1 MSTKITSTFG
11 RDEQV
16 AAVIGA
22 LVAVVPAG
30 LLIQFLP
37 GPEGSKTQ
45 GFEYFAW
52 LVGGSGLTTG
62 WLVWIGTCVVFA
74 LLFGVFLSRTVHNF
88 TNTIIMM
95 SRNIGILRKIL
106 VPLLERSALGVTA
119 GGFGLLY
126 GHILAYGFFGYVM
139 PIVLPILGYNAGLPP
154 LADFSVI
161 FAYLLYGQLMG
172 TVYGVLLEAH
182 WFKPGRTA
190 DEQNAALVGAV
201 GGGIAGVAVLSLLG
215 GDPALTEIA
224 GLVGSQS
231 PRFGAA
237 LFVAAGLVFGLLF
250 AAVLSRTI
258 NDFTNTVI
266 MFSRRSTATQKLLVP
281 LLTRGALTVTAGS
294 MGMVYGTALGVAVI
308 ALGAVGVGPNLGLA
322 GLVALV
328 VYGQVLG
335 NGYGLMME
343 KVDASTF
350 VPGEA
355 VRAGVVASLGAGLL
369 SGVFVALAI
378 GLDLFA
384 GLASTLGATGIST
397 GFGIWM
403 AMSVALGLAF
413 VAYVSRTINDFTN
426 TVIMFS
432 RRSTLTQKLL
442 VPLLTRAA
450 LAVTAGSM
458 GLGFGLLVGVAFYG
472 GSLLG
477 VLPTTGP
484 LIVVAFV
491 LYGQLLGTGY
501 GLILGDVDLSLP
513 SLGGDERIVEEEEQL
528 GTQPGAFA
536 RWRSRRPFAGGTLLV
551 LGGMII
557 AAIPIRLQMI
567 PATQGPSYS
576 ALGIVFAAMVVAC
589 GVFAIV
595 KPQLST
601 LIGVTGIAMSILSLI
616 GAFGGLVI
624 GMLVGIV
631 GGSLCVAWQEPGTA
645 ESDTEATTGEERF
658 RWINESERQRW

>member
-1 MSTKITSTFG
+1 MSTKITSKFG

-22 LVAVVPAG
+22 LVAAIPAG
-30 LLIQFLP
+30 LLIQYLP
-37 GPEGSKTQ
+37 GPNGSTTQ

-52 LVGGSGLTTG
+52 LVGGSGLATG

-74 LLFGVFLSRTVHNF
+74 LIFGVFLSRTVHNF
-88 TNTIIMM
+88 TNTIIML
-95 SRNIGILRKIL
+95 SRNVGVLQKIL

-126 GHILAYGFFGYVM
+126 GHIVGYGFFGYVM
-139 PIVLPILGYNAGLPP
+139 PIVLPILGYSAGIPP

-172 TVYGVLLEAH
+172 AVYGILLEAR
-182 WFKPGRTA
+182 WFNPAATA
-190 DEQNAALVGAV
+190 DEQNSAVVGAV

-215 GDPALTEIA
+215 GTAALTEIA
-224 GLVGSQS
+224 ALVGSQS
-231 PRFGAA
+231 PDFGAA

-250 AAVLSRTI
+250 AVVLSRTI

-266 MFSRRSTATQKLLVP
+266 MFSRRSRLTRRLLVP

-294 MGMVYGTALGVAVI
+294 MGLVYGTLLGVAVF

-322 GLVALV
+322 GLAALV

-335 NGYGLMME
+335 NGYGLLME
-343 KVDASTF
+343 KADASTF

-355 VRAGVVASLGAGLL
+355 VRAGVVASLGAGLV
-369 SGVFVALAI
+369 SGAFVALAV
-378 GLDLFA
+378 GLDLFS
-384 GLASTLGATGIST
+384 GLASTLGATGTST
-397 GFGIWM
+397 GFGAWM
-403 AMSVALGLAF
+403 AMSMVLGLAF
-413 VAYVSRTINDFTN
+413 VGYVSRTINDFTN

-432 RRSTLTQKLL
+432 RRSRLTQKLL

-458 GLGFGLLVGVAFYG
+458 GLGFGLLVGVAFFG

-477 VLPTTGP
+477 VLPPTGP
-484 LIVVAFV
+484 LIVVAFL
-491 LYGQLLGTGY
+491 LYGQVLGTGY
-501 GLILGDVDLSLP
+501 GLILGDVTAGLP
-513 SLGGDERIVEEEEQL
+513 SLGGDERVVEAEDRL
-528 GTQPGAFA
+528 GAQPGAFA

-567 PATQGPSYS
+567 SATQGPSYS

-631 GGSLCVAWQEPGTA
+631 GGSLCVAWQEPGT
-645 ESDTEATTGEERF
+645 EDTEATTSEERF

>member
-1 MSTKITSTFG
+1 MSTKITSKFG

-22 LVAVVPAG
+22 LVAAIPAG
-30 LLIQFLP
+30 LLIQYLP
-37 GPEGSKTQ
+37 GPNGSTTQ

-52 LVGGSGLTTG
+52 LVGGSGLATG

-74 LLFGVFLSRTVHNF
+74 LIFGVFLSRTVHNF
-88 TNTIIMM
+88 TNTIIML
-95 SRNIGILRKIL
+95 SRNVGVLQKIL

-126 GHILAYGFFGYVM
+126 GHIVGYGFFGYVM
-139 PIVLPILGYNAGLPP
+139 PIVLPILGYSAGIPP

-172 TVYGVLLEAH
+172 AVYGILLEAR
-182 WFKPGRTA
+182 WFNPAATA
-190 DEQNAALVGAV
+190 DEQNSAVVGAV

-215 GDPALTEIA
+215 GTAALTEIA
-224 GLVGSQS
+224 ALVGSQS
-231 PRFGAA
+231 PDFGAA

-250 AAVLSRTI
+250 AVVLSRTI

-266 MFSRRSTATQKLLVP
+266 MFSRRSRLTRRLLVP

-294 MGMVYGTALGVAVI
+294 MGLVYGTLLGVAVF

-322 GLVALV
+322 GLAALV

-335 NGYGLMME
+335 NGYGLLME
-343 KVDASTF
+343 KADASTF

-355 VRAGVVASLGAGLL
+355 VRAGVVASLGAGLV
-369 SGVFVALAI
+369 SGAFVALAV
-378 GLDLFA
+378 GLDLFS
-384 GLASTLGATGIST
+384 GLASTLGATGTST
-397 GFGIWM
+397 GFGAWM
-403 AMSVALGLAF
+403 AMSIVLGLAF
-413 VAYVSRTINDFTN
+413 VGYVSRTINDFTN

-432 RRSTLTQKLL
+432 RRSRLTQKLL

-458 GLGFGLLVGVAFYG
+458 GLGFGLLVGVAFFG

-477 VLPTTGP
+477 VLPPTGP
-484 LIVVAFV
+484 LIVVAFL
-491 LYGQLLGTGY
+491 LYGQVLGTGY
-501 GLILGDVDLSLP
+501 GLILGDVTAGLP
-513 SLGGDERIVEEEEQL
+513 SLGGDERVVEAEDRL
-528 GTQPGAFA
+528 GAQPGAFA

-567 PATQGPSYS
+567 SATQGPSYS

-631 GGSLCVAWQEPGTA
+631 GGSLCVAWQEPGT
-645 ESDTEATTGEERF
+645 EDTEATTSEERF

>member
-1 MSTKITSTFG
+1 MSTKITSKFG

-22 LVAVVPAG
+22 LVAAIPAG
-30 LLIQFLP
+30 LLIQYLP
-37 GPEGSKTQ
+37 GPNGSTTQ

-52 LVGGSGLTTG
+52 LVGGSGLATG

-74 LLFGVFLSRTVHNF
+74 LIFGVFLSRTVHNF
-88 TNTIIMM
+88 TNTIIML
-95 SRNIGILRKIL
+95 SRNVGVLQKIL

-126 GHILAYGFFGYVM
+126 GHIVGYGFFGYVM
-139 PIVLPILGYNAGLPP
+139 PIVLPILGYSAGIPP

-172 TVYGVLLEAH
+172 AVYGILLEAR
-182 WFKPGRTA
+182 WFNPAATA
-190 DEQNAALVGAV
+190 DEQNSAVVGAV

-215 GDPALTEIA
+215 GTAALTEIA
-224 GLVGSQS
+224 ALVGSQS
-231 PRFGAA
+231 PALGAG
-237 LFVAAGLVFGLLF
+237 LFVVAGVVFGLLF
-250 AAVLSRTI
+250 AVVLSRTI

-266 MFSRRSTATQKLLVP
+266 MFSRRSRLTRRLLVP

-294 MGMVYGTALGVAVI
+294 MGLVYGTLLGVAVF

-322 GLVALV
+322 GLAALV

-335 NGYGLMME
+335 NGYGLLME
-343 KVDASTF
+343 KADASTF

-355 VRAGVVASLGAGLL
+355 VRAGVVASLGAGLV
-369 SGVFVALAI
+369 SGAFVALAV
-378 GLDLFA
+378 GLDLFS
-384 GLASTLGATGIST
+384 GLASTLGATGTST
-397 GFGIWM
+397 GFGAWM
-403 AMSVALGLAF
+403 AMSIVLGLAF
-413 VAYVSRTINDFTN
+413 VGYVSRTINDFTN

-432 RRSTLTQKLL
+432 RRSRLTQKLL

-458 GLGFGLLVGVAFYG
+458 GLGFGLLVGVAFFG

-477 VLPTTGP
+477 VLPPTGP
-484 LIVVAFV
+484 LIVVAFL
-491 LYGQLLGTGY
+491 LYGQVLGTGY
-501 GLILGDVDLSLP
+501 GLILGDVTAGLP
-513 SLGGDERIVEEEEQL
+513 SLGGDERVVEAEDRL
-528 GTQPGAFA
+528 GAQPGAFA

-567 PATQGPSYS
+567 SATQGPSYS

-631 GGSLCVAWQEPGTA
+631 GGSLCVAWQEPGT
-645 ESDTEATTGEERF
+645 EDTEATTSEERF

>member
-1 MSTKITSTFG
+1 MSTKITSKFG

-22 LVAVVPAG
+22 LVAAIPAG
-30 LLIQFLP
+30 LLIQYLP
-37 GPEGSKTQ
+37 GPNGSTTQ

-52 LVGGSGLTTG
+52 LVGGSGLATG
-62 WLVWIGTCVVFA
+62 WLVWVGTCVVFA
-74 LLFGVFLSRTVHNF
+74 LIFGVFLSRTVHNF
-88 TNTIIMM
+88 TNTIIML
-95 SRNIGILRKIL
+95 SRNVGVLQRVL

-126 GHILAYGFFGYVM
+126 GHIVAYGFFGYVM
-139 PIVLPILGYNAGLPP
+139 PIVLPVLGYNAGLPP

-182 WFKPGRTA
+182 WFNPAATA
-190 DEQNAALVGAV
+190 DEQNAAVVGAV
-201 GGGIAGVAVLSLLG
+201 GGGIAGVGVLSLLG
-215 GDPALTEIA
+215 GPSALTEIA
-224 GLVGSQS
+224 ALIGSQS
-231 PRFGAA
+231 PELGAA
-237 LFVAAGLVFGLLF
+237 LFVLAGLAFGLLF
-250 AAVLSRTI
+250 AVVL
-258 NDFTNTVI
+258 
-266 MFSRRSTATQKLLVP
+266 
-281 LLTRGALTVTAGS
+281 
-294 MGMVYGTALGVAVI
+294 
-308 ALGAVGVGPNLGLA
+308 
-322 GLVALV
+322 
-328 VYGQVLG
+328 
-335 NGYGLMME
+335 
-343 KVDASTF
+343 
-350 VPGEA
+350 
-355 VRAGVVASLGAGLL
+355 
-369 SGVFVALAI
+369 
-378 GLDLFA
+378 
-384 GLASTLGATGIST
+384 
-397 GFGIWM
+397 
-403 AMSVALGLAF
+403 
-413 VAYVSRTINDFTN
+413 SRTINDFTN

-442 VPLLTRAA
+442 VPLLTRGALTVTAGSMGLVYGTALGVAVFGLGAAGVGPDLGLAGLVALVVYGQVLGNGYGLMLEKVDASTFVPGEAARAGVVASLGAGVLSGAFVALAVGLDLFSGLASTLGATGISTGFGVWMAISVVLGLAFVAYVSRTINDFTNTVIMFSRRSTITQKLLVPLLTRAA

-458 GLGFGLLVGVAFYG
+458 GLGFGLLAGVAFYG

-477 VLPTTGP
+477 VLPATGP
-484 LIVVAFV
+484 LIVVAFL
-491 LYGQLLGTGY
+491 LYGQILGTGY
-501 GLILGDVDLSLP
+501 GLILGDVNFGLP
-513 SLGGDERIVEEEEQL
+513 SLGGDERVVEDEERL

-567 PATQGPSYS
+567 QATQGPSYS

-631 GGSLCVAWQEPGTA
+631 GGSLCVAWQEPGT
-645 ESDTEATTGEERF
+645 EDTEATTGEERF

>member
-1 MSTKITSTFG
+1 MSTKTTAAFG

-22 LVAVVPAG
+22 LIAAVPAG
-30 LLIQFLP
+30 LVIQLLP
-37 GPEGSKTQ
+37 GPDGSTTR

-52 LVGGSGLTTG
+52 LAGGSGLATG
-62 WLVWIGTCVVFA
+62 WLVWIGSCVVFA
-74 LLFGVFLSRTVHNF
+74 LLFGVFLSRTVHRF
-88 TNTIIMM
+88 TNTIIMF
-95 SRNIGILRKIL
+95 SRNIGPLKRGL

-119 GGFGLLY
+119 GGFGLVY
-126 GHILAYGFFGYVM
+126 GHILGYGLFAY
-139 PIVLPILGYNAGLPP
+139 VLPVVLVALGYDAGLPP

-161 FAYLLYGQLMG
+161 IAYLLYGQLMG

-182 WFKPGRTA
+182 WFEPSATA
-190 DEQNAALVGAV
+190 EEQNAAVVGAL
-201 GGGIAGVAVLSLLG
+201 GGGVAGVGVLSLLG
-215 GDPALTEIA
+215 GNAALTEIA
-224 GLVGSQS
+224 GLVGSRS

-250 AAVLSRTI
+250 AVVLSRTI
-258 NDFTNTVI
+258 DDFTNTVI
-266 MFSRRSTATQKLLVP
+266 MFSRRSETTRKLLVP
-281 LLTRGALTVTAGS
+281 LLTRGALTVTAGT
-294 MGMVYGTALGVAVI
+294 MGLVYGAALGVAAL
-308 ALGAVGVGPNLGLA
+308 ALGAAGVGPQLGLA
-322 GLVALV
+322 GLVALA

-335 NGYGLMME
+335 NGYGLMLE
-343 KVDASTF
+343 KVDASTI
-350 VPGEA
+350 VPGAE

-369 SGVFVALAI
+369 SGVFVALAV
-378 GLDLFA
+378 GPDLFA
-384 GLASTLGATGIST
+384 GLARTAGATGVST
-397 GFGIWM
+397 GFGLWM
-403 AMSVALGLAF
+403 VLSVALGLAF

-432 RRSTLTQKLL
+432 RRSKLTRKLL

-477 VLPTTGP
+477 VLPATGP
-484 LIVVAFV
+484 PIVVAFA
-491 LYGQLLGTGY
+491 LYGQVLGNGY
-501 GLILGDVDLSLP
+501 GLILGDVDLGLP
-513 SLGGDERIVEEEEQL
+513 SLGGDERPAGEEPL
-528 GTQPGAFA
+528 GGQPGAFA
-536 RWRSRRPFAGGTLLV
+536 RWRSRRPFAGGMLLV

-557 AAIPIRLQMI
+557 AAIPVRLQMI
-567 PATQGPSYS
+567 SATQGPSYS

-589 GVFAIV
+589 GVFAVV

-631 GGSLCVAWQEPGTA
+631 GGSLCVAWQEPGTGEA
-645 ESDTEATTGEERF
+645 ETPTGEDRF

>member
-1 MSTKITSTFG
+1 MSTKTTSKFG

-22 LVAVVPAG
+22 LVAAIPAG

-37 GPEGSKTQ
+37 GPNGSTTR

-52 LVGGSGLTTG
+52 LVGGSGLSTG

-74 LLFGVFLSRTVHNF
+74 LIFGVFLSRTVHKF

-95 SRNIGILRKIL
+95 SRNIGVLQKIL

-126 GHILAYGFFGYVM
+126 GHILGYGFFAYGM
-139 PIVLPILGYNAGLPP
+139 PVALVALGYNAGIPP

-182 WFKPGRTA
+182 WFKPATTA
-190 DEQNAALVGAV
+190 DEQNAAVVGAI
-201 GGGIAGVAVLSLLG
+201 GGGVAGVAVLSLLG
-215 GDPALTEIA
+215 GSAALTEIA
-224 GLVGSQS
+224 ALAGSQS
-231 PRFGAA
+231 PEFGAA

-266 MFSRRSTATQKLLVP
+266 MFSRRSKITQKLLVP

-294 MGMVYGTALGVAVI
+294 MGLVYGTALGVVVL
-308 ALGAVGVGPNLGLA
+308 ALGSAGIGPNLGLA
-322 GLVALV
+322 GLIALI

-369 SGVFVALAI
+369 SGAFVALVI

-384 GLASTLGATGIST
+384 GLAATLDATGVST
-397 GFGIWM
+397 GFGVWM
-403 AMSVALGLAF
+403 AMSVVLGLAF

-432 RRSTLTQKLL
+432 RRSEITQKLL

-458 GLGFGLLVGVAFYG
+458 GLGFGLLVGIAFYG

-484 LIVVAFV
+484 LIVVAFL
-491 LYGQLLGTGY
+491 LYGQVLGTGY
-501 GLILGDVDLSLP
+501 GLILGDVDLGLP
-513 SLGGDERIVEEEEQL
+513 SFGGEERTVEDDERLGG
-528 GTQPGAFA
+528 QPGAFA

-567 PATQGPSYS
+567 SATQGPSFS

-631 GGSLCVAWQEPGTA
+631 GGSLCVAWQEPGT
-645 ESDTEATTGEERF
+645 TEAETETTTGEERF

>member
-1 MSTKITSTFG
+1 MSTKITSKFG

-22 LVAVVPAG
+22 LVAAIPAG
-30 LLIQFLP
+30 LLIQYLP
-37 GPEGSKTQ
+37 GPNGSTTQ

-52 LVGGSGLTTG
+52 LVGGSGLATG

-74 LLFGVFLSRTVHNF
+74 LIFGVFLSRTVHNF
-88 TNTIIMM
+88 TNTIIML
-95 SRNIGILRKIL
+95 SRNVGVLQKIL

-126 GHILAYGFFGYVM
+126 GHIVGYGFFGYVM
-139 PIVLPILGYNAGLPP
+139 PIVLPILGYSAGIPP

-172 TVYGVLLEAH
+172 AVYGILLEAR
-182 WFKPGRTA
+182 WFNPAATA
-190 DEQNAALVGAV
+190 DEQNAAVVGAV

-215 GDPALTEIA
+215 GTAALTEIA
-224 GLVGSQS
+224 ALVGSQS
-231 PRFGAA
+231 PDFGAA

-250 AAVLSRTI
+250 AVVLSRTI

-266 MFSRRSTATQKLLVP
+266 MFSRRSRLTRRLLVP

-294 MGMVYGTALGVAVI
+294 MGLVYGTLLGVAVF

-322 GLVALV
+322 GLAALV

-335 NGYGLMME
+335 NGYGLLME
-343 KVDASTF
+343 KADASTF

-355 VRAGVVASLGAGLL
+355 VRAGVVASLGAGLV
-369 SGVFVALAI
+369 SGAFVALAV
-378 GLDLFA
+378 GLDLFS
-384 GLASTLGATGIST
+384 GLASTLGATGTST
-397 GFGIWM
+397 GFGAWM
-403 AMSVALGLAF
+403 AMSIVLGLAF
-413 VAYVSRTINDFTN
+413 VGYVSRTINDFTN

-432 RRSTLTQKLL
+432 RRSRLTQKLL

-458 GLGFGLLVGVAFYG
+458 GLGFGLLVGVAFFG

-477 VLPTTGP
+477 VLPPTGP
-484 LIVVAFV
+484 LIVVAFL
-491 LYGQLLGTGY
+491 LYGQVLGTGY
-501 GLILGDVDLSLP
+501 GLILGDVTAGLP
-513 SLGGDERIVEEEEQL
+513 SLGGDERVVEAEDRL
-528 GTQPGAFA
+528 GAQPGAFA

-567 PATQGPSYS
+567 SATQGPSYS

-631 GGSLCVAWQEPGTA
+631 GGSLCVAWQEPGT
-645 ESDTEATTGEERF
+645 EDTEATTSEERF